1 MGETV
6 NISSVFEEKKKKRKK
21 KIFVAVLAISII
33 VVSVLFPTFVLPR
46 LVGGR
51 GKTVG
56 GYEVFDMLVVSELET
71 MRERKIICG
80 SIRIASNSSL
90 NVIESEIKADLIE
103 IEKGGVLLL
112 EKSSLEFLEIRG
124 DGRVIAVES
133 ELAGRSIEVA
143 KFDGTASV
151 INCTVE
157 AVEVKI
163 KGCDASKISV
173 CGGNVSIVRSP
184 VDELVAE
191 NSSVEV
197 RDSKLNVTVECSN
210 LTASDSVIARI
221 ELCACNA
228 TMFGCEID
236 HLVVR
241 ASNVSGVVPPKSLSF
256 DNVSVIEFNSTF
268 AIEFY
273 DAGGE
278 AVVGSVDIST
288 KILDEMLYVAGHEE
302 TVSVPTVRI
311 AGGHKTISNVTVM
324 PRGFVVAAEGA
335 PFSGGIIRVPPDF
348 SGTLK
353 IYIGESE
360 LMFAESSAVLENIE
374 FEANVISFE
383 VYSDG
388 PAAVRIVLP
397 WEPRTVTY
405 EGAKLIK
412 GGDPGWDYV
421 NGTLVIRLPPSGG
434 ETVVISRTAAG
445 STVIKKDNASE
456 VFKWIAVVGTV
467 IGVIAI
473 LLVLRFLVC
482 LPAQYM
488 ILITVF
494 GVVCV
499 AVALLGGWQYAM
511 ATGLIG
517 IPIMLLVSWL
527 LLRRTCPV
535 G

>member
-21 KIFVAVLAISII
+21 RIFVAVLAISII

-51 GKTVG
+51 EKTVG
-56 GYEVFDMLVVSELET
+56 GYEVFDTLVVSELET
-71 MRERKIICG
+71 MRERKIIC
-80 SIRIASNSSL
+80 STIRIAPNSSL
-90 NVIESEIKADLIE
+90 DVTESEIKADVIE
-103 IEKGGVLLL
+103 IEKGGALLL

-124 DGRVIAVES
+124 SGKVIAVES

-157 AVEVKI
+157 AAEVKI

-173 CGGNVSIVRSP
+173 CSGNVSIDGSP

-197 RDSKLNVTVECSN
+197 RDSKLNATVECSN
-210 LTASDSVIARI
+210 LTASDSIIARI
-221 ELCACNA
+221 ELSHSNA
-228 TMFGCEID
+228 TLISCEIEKMA
-236 HLVVR
+236 VV

-256 DNVSVIEFNSTF
+256 DNASVIEFNSTF
-268 AIEFY
+268 VIEFY

-335 PFSGGIIRVPPDF
+335 PFSGGIIRVPPEF

-353 IYIGESE
+353 IYVGEAE
-360 LMFAESSAVLENIE
+360 VMFAESTAVLENIE
-374 FEANVISFE
+374 FEEGAISFQA
-383 VYSDG
+383 YSDG
-388 PAAVRIVLP
+388 PAVVKVVLP
-397 WEPRTVTY
+397 WEPHKITY
-405 EGAKLIK
+405 EGAKLIE

-421 NGTLVIRLPPSGG
+421 NGTLTIRLPPSGG
-434 ETVVISRTAAG
+434 ETVVISRTGIG
-445 STVIKKDNASE
+445 SAVIKKDNASE

-488 ILITVF
+488 IMITVF
-494 GVVCV
+494 GAVCV

-517 IPIMLLVSWL
+517 IPIMLLVSWF
-527 LLRRTCPV
+527 LLRRTCPI